1 MRPPKRAHFCFKA
14 LKFLHIFKIFLTAK
28 KRERL
33 EKNDEFWKCLL
44 TNTGKYV
51 IIILENIVQ
60 FFIENAP
67 WKKGGSGAGSP
78 HAF

>member
-28 KRERL
+28 KKERF
-33 EKNDEFWKCLL
+33 EQNDEFWKRQL

-51 IIILENIVQ
+51 IVYLRI
-60 FFIENAP
+60 
-67 WKKGGSGAGSP
+67 
-78 HAF
+78 